1 MLINSQLK
9 QLTMDNVV
17 PEPLPENHIT
27 LGQLFKDASLGSLT
41 SVHEVLPMYL

>member
-17 PEPLPENHIT
+17 PEPLTENHIT
-27 LGQLFKDASLGSLT
+27 LGQLFEDASLGSLT